1 MFKHGQ
7 LLHTFAKICLKVLC
21 CWKLNLLQ
29 KVHYLILLG
38 VDNGDADL
46 FYHKNT

>member
-1 MFKHGQ
+1 MPQSFV
-7 LLHTFAKICLKVLC
+7 LLEE
-21 CWKLNLLQ
+21 
-29 KVHYLILLG
+29 VHDLILLG